1 MRTLLMT
8 ALCSVELL
16 AAGQQM
22 NVAVCNLNGV
32 SEPIVAKAKA
42 ETDLVF
48 RSAGVTIVWRDCD
61 TFPTPA
67 ELEREPW
74 FIVRL
79 RTGKPP
85 LTAGPASLDVMGKA
99 FVEDHGGGTM
109 ADAYFQAIQAK
120 SEQHNGD
127 SGLLLGFVMAH
138 ELGHLLLGPGHT
150 PEGVMQAA
158 WSQKQMD
165 ALRQRRLRFTEEGA
179 ARIRRALEAR
189 TAASDAGGK

>member
-22 NVAVCNLNGV
+22 NVAVCNLDGV
-32 SEPIVAKAKA
+32 REPIVAKAKA
-42 ETDLVF
+42 ETELVY

-67 ELEREPW
+67 ELERDPW

-158 WSQKQMD
+158 WGQKQMD
-165 ALRQRRLRFTEEGA
+165 ALRQRWLRFTEEGA
-179 ARIRRALEAR
+179 ARIRRALESR
-189 TAASDAGGK
+189 TASDAGGK

>member
-22 NVAVCNLNGV
+22 NVAVCNLDGV
-32 SEPIVAKAKA
+32 REPIVAKAKA
-42 ETDLVF
+42 ETELVY
-48 RSAGVTIVWRDCD
+48 RSAGVTIVWGDCD

-67 ELEREPW
+67 ELERDPW

-120 SEQHNGD
+120 SDQHNGD

-158 WSQKQMD
+158 WGQKQMD
-165 ALRQRRLRFTEEGA
+165 ALRQRWLRFTEEGA
-179 ARIRRALEAR
+179 ARIRRALESR
-189 TAASDAGGK
+189 TASDAGGK

>member
-1 MRTLLMT
+1 MRTLLMA

-22 NVAVCNLNGV
+22 NAAVCNLDGV
-32 SEPIVAKAKA
+32 REPIVAKAKA
-42 ETDLVF
+42 ETELVY
-48 RSAGVTIVWRDCD
+48 RSTGVTIVWRGCD
-61 TFPTPA
+61 RFPTAA

-74 FIVRL
+74 FIIRL

-109 ADAYFQAIQAK
+109 ADAYFQAIQDR

-150 PEGVMQAA
+150 PEGVMQTA
-158 WSQKQMD
+158 WGQKQMD
-165 ALRQRRLRFTEEGA
+165 ALRQRWLRFTEEGA
-179 ARIRRALEAR
+179 ARIRRALESR
-189 TAASDAGGK
+189 TASGAGGK

>member
-22 NVAVCNLNGV
+22 NVAVCNLDGV
-32 SEPIVAKAKA
+32 SEPIVVKAKA

-61 TFPTPA
+61 TFPTAA

-109 ADAYFQAIQAK
+109 ADAYFQAIQAR
-120 SEQHNGD
+120 SEHHQGD

-158 WSQKQMD
+158 WGQKQMD
-165 ALRQRRLRFTEEGA
+165 ALRQRWLRFTEKGA
-179 ARIRRALEAR
+179 TRIRRALESR
-189 TAASDAGGK
+189 TASDAGGK

>member
-22 NVAVCNLNGV
+22 NVAVCNLDGV
-32 SEPIVAKAKA
+32 RDAIVAKAKT
-42 ETDLVF
+42 ETELVF

-61 TFPTPA
+61 VFPTPA
-67 ELEREPW
+67 EQEREPW

-85 LTAGPASLDVMGKA
+85 LTVGPASLDVMGKA
-99 FVEDHGGGTM
+99 FVEEHGGGNM
-109 ADAYFQAIQAK
+109 ADAYFQAVQAT
-120 SEQHNGD
+120 SAQHRGD
-127 SGLLLGFVMAH
+127 SGVLLGFVMAH
-138 ELGHLLLGPGHT
+138 ELGHLLLGAGHT
-150 PEGVMQAA
+150 PDGVMQAA

-165 ALRQRRLRFTEEGA
+165 ALRQRWLRFTQEGA
-179 ARIRRALEAR
+179 ARIRRALESR
-189 TAASDAGGK
+189 TASDAGGK